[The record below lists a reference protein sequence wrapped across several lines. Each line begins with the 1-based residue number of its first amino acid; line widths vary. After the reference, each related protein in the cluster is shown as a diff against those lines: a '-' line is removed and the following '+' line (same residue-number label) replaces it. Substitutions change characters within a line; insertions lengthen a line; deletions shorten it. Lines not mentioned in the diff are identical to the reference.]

1 MCTVWGEMRSDGMYE
16 IPSDD
21 TIGRCKIT
29 QDVVE
34 GEGEPELI
42 YRSVEVPRGKKART
56 AG

>member
-1 MCTVWGEMRSDGMYE
+1 MDVMYE

-29 QDVVE
+29 KDVVE